1 MRLLMKIEMIAFDAD
16 DTLWHGEV
24 HYHDAQAELIEIL
37 SPWDDPETIDGMLA
51 EIEMK
56 NLPLYGYGVKAFV
69 LSMIE
74 AAIKIASDEIP
85 AKIIEKI
92 LSIGRNMLETELEL
106 LPHVPDTLEILS
118 KDFPL
123 MVITKGDLLDQTAKV
138 SRSGL
143 ERFFPLVE
151 VVNDKTPESYRLVL
165 DKFQINPKNLVMVG
179 NSIRSDVL
187 PVLALGGKAVYIPA
201 NTTWEHEMVPDF
213 NPAQEGFYE
222 IEHMGLL
229 PKLISEILGK

>member
-1 MRLLMKIEMIAFDAD
+1 MKIEMIAFDAD

-24 HYHDAQAELIEIL
+24 HYLDALVELIEIL
-37 SPWDDPETIDGMLA
+37 APWGSPDQIDTALA

-56 NLPLYGYGVKAFV
+56 NLPIYGYGVKAFV

-74 AAIKIASDEIP
+74 GALQISKGQIP
-85 AKIIEKI
+85 THAIEKI
-92 LSIGRNMLETELEL
+92 LSIGRAMLETEIVL
-106 LPHVPDTLEILS
+106 LPHVTDTLEELS
-118 KDFPL
+118 RDYPL
-123 MVITKGDLLDQTAKV
+123 MVITKGDLLDQTSKV

-143 ERFFPLVE
+143 EKFFPLVE
-151 VVNDKTPESYRLVL
+151 VVNDKTPESYRLIL

-187 PVLALGGKAVYIPA
+187 PVLTLGGKAVYIPA

-213 NPAQEGFYE
+213 DPAQEGFYE
-222 IEHMGLL
+222 IVHMGLL
-229 PKLISEILGK
+229 PKLVAKILDH